1 MNDLLLLFL
10 KLYINHVTTHDT
22 KNLAK
27 ESLKLGPE
35 KYKCLV
41 VKLSSPQIP
50 VYKKKK
56 KKKIHKNT
64 RINLLG

>member
-56 KKKIHKNT
+56 KKIHKNT